1 MPGDRYPPGRSRS
14 AVRWRRG
21 SMTLLVLAQFL
32 EPKRM
37 DARVLIGIF
46 DLGAAFL
53 DADIGALVFRADATL
68 PNDWI
73 ALGAEAHGEI
83 AGRLCAGR
91 KVLMK
96 HAVRGRKAQ
105 SGTPID
111 LLQI

>member
-1 MPGDRYPPGRSRS
+1 
-14 AVRWRRG
+14 
-21 SMTLLVLAQFL
+21 
-32 EPKRM
+32 M

-111 LLQI
+111 PLQIAMVLPPKQRVARALDEERVQT